1 MSAEPISAAVRQQAI
16 AWYSLTQSG
25 DISAEEVRQLELW
38 RQADSEHERAWQR
51 MVGLPELIRGNAA
64 VLRDPL
70 ARTTLQQTRYVS
82 GDRRQVLKL
91 LAGASLL
98 GAIGWQSRESQW
110 LQGSLA
116 DLNTATGER
125 RREVLADGTQLW
137 MNTATAVDIVYTAS
151 ERRIVLR
158 YGEINV
164 LTGQDPAGRPLVV
177 QTRDAELRPLGTR
190 FTVRRDEDGGGTLLS
205 VSSGRVAASLGS
217 GSARVVESGQ
227 RARLEADIVVSPSV
241 AEDDAWLDGFVTAQ
255 AMRLGDLVN
264 QLARYRPGILRCDP
278 RVADLRVTGTYP
290 LDDNERILTLLESS
304 LPVSIQRRTRYWVTV
319 VPRNAV

>member
-151 ERRIVLR
+151 ERRIFLR

-278 RVADLRVTGTYP
+278 RVADLRVTGSYP

>member
-1 MSAEPISAAVRQQAI
+1 MSAEPISTAVRQQAI

-25 DISAEEVRQLELW
+25 DISAEEVRQLALW

-51 MVGLPELIRGNAA
+51 MLGLPELIRGNAG
-64 VLRDPL
+64 VLRDPA
-70 ARTTLQQTRYVS
+70 ARTALQQARYVS

-91 LAGASLL
+91 LAGVSLL
-98 GAIGWQSRESQW
+98 GAIGWQSRESHW

-151 ERRIVLR
+151 ERRIFLR

-164 LTGQDPAGRPLVV
+164 LTAQDPAGRPLVV
-177 QTRDAELRPLGTR
+177 QTWDAELRPLGTR

-205 VSSGRVAASLGS
+205 VSSGRVAASLGN

-227 RARLEADIVVSPSV
+227 RARLDAGIVVSPSV

-255 AMRLGDLVN
+255 AMRLGDLVS

-278 RVADLRVTGTYP
+278 RVADLRVTGSYP
-290 LDDNERILTLLESS
+290 LDDNERILTLLERS